1 MFPRSRNWL
10 SAGTARLL
18 RKLPLSTAGTAPWQT
33 FLSQFK
39 NSNAIAEFFSHM
51 SQLLANKPVR
61 LRAKLLN
68 LVFQRLA
75 KKRTNHHSYP
85 QNVPVSAFSTDAATG
100 LSLGPFPLHSGDIP
114 ILGASGKGQIM
125 DNQGSVVLRGRIG
138 SDLSSMSAQNGTK
151 GLRFRMAAPQWR
163 ITDAGQYE
171 EREPKWYTV
180 CVWDRLAQNIARSVQ
195 KGTPVIVCGRP
206 SARGWLG
213 PDQQVRSELVINA
226 SFMGIDL
233 VFGPAVA
240 LKPQH
245 PSNNV
250 AESSTAPAEEFAVD
264 AGESQQGSSE
274 SQHVLTQDADLTHDR
289 WENSA
294 QSADES
300 DAA

>member
-1 MFPRSRNWL
+1 
-10 SAGTARLL
+10 
-18 RKLPLSTAGTAPWQT
+18 
-33 FLSQFK
+33 
-39 NSNAIAEFFSHM
+39 
-51 SQLLANKPVR
+51 
-61 LRAKLLN
+61 
-68 LVFQRLA
+68 
-75 KKRTNHHSYP
+75 
-85 QNVPVSAFSTDAATG
+85 
-100 LSLGPFPLHSGDIP
+100 
-114 ILGASGKGQIM
+114 M

-245 PSNNV
+245 PSM
-250 AESSTAPAEEFAVD
+250 SPSLQLL
-264 AGESQQGSSE
+264 QQKS
-274 SQHVLTQDADLTHDR
+274 LR
-289 WENSA
+289 RMPEN
-294 QSADES
+294 QSRFLLKANIFWYKTMI
-300 DAA
+300 

>member
-1 MFPRSRNWL
+1 M
-10 SAGTARLL
+10 
-18 RKLPLSTAGTAPWQT
+18 
-33 FLSQFK
+33 
-39 NSNAIAEFFSHM
+39 
-51 SQLLANKPVR
+51 V
-61 LRAKLLN
+61 
-68 LVFQRLA
+68 
-75 KKRTNHHSYP
+75 
-85 QNVPVSAFSTDAATG
+85 
-100 LSLGPFPLHSGDIP
+100 
-114 ILGASGKGQIM
+114 
-125 DNQGSVVLRGRIG
+125 
-138 SDLSSMSAQNGTK
+138 
-151 GLRFRMAAPQWR
+151 APQWR

-250 AESSTAPAEEFAVD
+250 TESSTAPAEEFAAD
-264 AGESQQGSSE
+264 TEESEQVSPE
-274 SQHVLTQDADLTHDR
+274 SQHILAQDDDLTHDR
-289 WENSA
+289 WENL

>member
-1 MFPRSRNWL
+1 
-10 SAGTARLL
+10 
-18 RKLPLSTAGTAPWQT
+18 
-33 FLSQFK
+33 
-39 NSNAIAEFFSHM
+39 
-51 SQLLANKPVR
+51 
-61 LRAKLLN
+61 
-68 LVFQRLA
+68 
-75 KKRTNHHSYP
+75 
-85 QNVPVSAFSTDAATG
+85 
-100 LSLGPFPLHSGDIP
+100 
-114 ILGASGKGQIM
+114 M

-250 AESSTAPAEEFAVD
+250 TESSTAPAEEFA
-264 AGESQQGSSE
+264 AGGGESEQVSPE
-274 SQHVLTQDADLTHDR
+274 SQHILSQDDDLTRDR
-289 WENSA
+289 WEISA
-294 QSADES
+294 QPTDES